1 VRGRHHLTTIEEP
14 NVIGHP
20 NLFSRRIIR
29 FYWKPFTL
37 YRSVHTGLADPAG
50 CIVIVD
56 FRVKSSKIAR
66 QWVDELIDA
75 SAGMTAPQGMLSAHF
90 HISSDGTR
98 MINYAEWVDSDSH
111 QRSVDRR
118 PQHEHNRVTEV
129 VDQTPGIV
137 FQGFD
142 RFTYWWS
149 KVA

>member
-1 VRGRHHLTTIEEP
+1 LQISQWSALVDGAVPDIKRHG
-14 NVIGHP
+14 VQA
-20 NLFSRRIIR
+20 S
-29 FYWKPFTL
+29 TL
-37 YRSVHTGLADPAG
+37 YRSVHTGLADAAG

-90 HISSDGTR
+90 HISSDATR